1 MEDFEQQLQEVYF
14 AVDRY
19 VKFRIGMAESEDLV
33 QDICLAAYRSYGQLK
48 DRNAFKSWIFSIARN
63 KCNDFFRISKVFFI
77 VELLVSQKMPFLHH
91 LHPTPRDKQTT
102 QYRA

>member
-19 VKFRIGMAESEDLV
+19 VKFRIGMADSEDLV
-33 QDICLAAYRSYGQLK
+33 QEICLAAYRSYGQLK

-63 KCNDFFRISKVFFI
+63 KCNDCFSEERCNSNG
-77 VELLVSQKMPFLHH
+77 LH
-91 LHPTPRDKQTT
+91 
-102 QYRA
+102 